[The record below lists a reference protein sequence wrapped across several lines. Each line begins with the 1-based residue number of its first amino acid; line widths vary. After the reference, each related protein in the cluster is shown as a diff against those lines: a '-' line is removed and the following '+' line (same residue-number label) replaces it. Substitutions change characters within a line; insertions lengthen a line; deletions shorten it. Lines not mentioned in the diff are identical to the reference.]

1 MVRSLKH
8 IKTAIKGPRFVGVRM
23 NQAPFVLPVKKD
35 IPEILNR
42 RNVFFAVRDDKLL
55 DELYTDYG
63 KPLQGFL

>member
-1 MVRSLKH
+1 
-8 IKTAIKGPRFVGVRM
+8 M

-55 DELYTDYG
+55 DELYADYG